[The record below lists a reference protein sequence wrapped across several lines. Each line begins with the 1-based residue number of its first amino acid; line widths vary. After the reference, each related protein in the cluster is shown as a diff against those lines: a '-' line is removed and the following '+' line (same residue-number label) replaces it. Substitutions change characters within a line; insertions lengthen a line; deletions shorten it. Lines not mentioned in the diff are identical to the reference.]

1 MFHLQHLTVSSH
13 CIQSMVNSHRAI
25 YFDKLPIRVKQ
36 KSTERTDIS
45 IFVSKGS
52 ESVLLRLFFWSLWC
66 SVVKFKEALIFII
79 LMQNKLNIDLKKNC

>member
-1 MFHLQHLTVSSH
+1 M
-13 CIQSMVNSHRAI
+13 
-25 YFDKLPIRVKQ
+25 
-36 KSTERTDIS
+36 ERTDIS

-79 LMQNKLNIDLKKNC
+79 LMQNKLNIDLKNC